1 MNQNQFEDRLKRIEK
16 KYESL
21 KPFEIMVW
29 DEYKSVPK
37 TLEGILE
44 ELKKISPVMSEV
56 LLSDFFPSR
65 SADVRRLDARKKKL
79 KLEVEKN
86 G

>member
-37 TLEGILE
+37 ILEGILE

-56 LLSDFFPSR
+56 LVSDFFPSR

-86 G
+86 E